1 MVSLIKYRFTTIR
14 ELTII
19 NNRPAITSE
28 KKAVLLDRISMLYFS
43 DCSGRLPIPMLELET
58 LSQRCLGWISNGEDI
73 IQNTSIIALLTSQ
86 NFNTTLQGH
95 LHPTLISTLQDFL
108 LSTTLAY
115 TSWRDPHPQPQC
127 LSVRDLYRISHLT
140 GSALL
145 QELDHLLQAESL
157 IGSARS
163 TLQAR
168 FLLIFGTT
176 LGVAYATSI
185 GSGRPEIRTDLLSK
199 VLKESPTLW
208 MAMKERLCHLLAD
221 SLVTLSSAL
230 QFHFDAELAKS
241 RIIDG
246 CLMGRWHHIGR
257 FVWANRTL
265 QSLPTEGGVLVSSA
279 GGAFVP
285 APQAMMMPRA
295 ELLSPALPSM
305 DGSDGGKR
313 RLLLVVGPSGD
324 GQQMYA
330 RARSHTGSDGGPSL
344 FV

>member
-1 MVSLIKYRFTTIR
+1 MASGYPLEAGKGYPRVNEAGVGSKFRD
-14 ELTII
+14 
-19 NNRPAITSE
+19 
-28 KKAVLLDRISMLYFS
+28 LDIFRHV
-43 DCSGRLPIPMLELET
+43 DLET
-58 LSQRCLGWISNGEDI
+58 LSQRCLGWIANGEDI

-86 NFNTTLQGH
+86 NFATALQGH
-95 LHPTLISTLQDFL
+95 LDPSLISNLQDFL

-115 TSWRDPHPQPQC
+115 TSWRDPHPQPQR

-145 QELDHLLQAESL
+145 QELDRLLQAGSL
-157 IGSARS
+157 ISSPRS
-163 TLQAR
+163 TLLAK

-176 LGVAYATSI
+176 LGVTYATSI
-185 GSGRPEIRTDLLSK
+185 GSGRPEIQTDLLSK

-221 SLVTLSSAL
+221 SFVSLSSTL
-230 QFHFDAELAKS
+230 QFQFDAELAKS
-241 RIIDG
+241 RVIDG

-257 FVWANRTL
+257 FVWASRTL
-265 QSLPTEGGVLVSSA
+265 SPPWQQSLPIEGGVLVTNA
-279 GGAFVP
+279 GGAFIP
-285 APQAMMMPRA
+285 TPQAIMMPRA
-295 ELLSPALPSM
+295 ELLSPVLPSM

-313 RLLLVVGPSGD
+313 RSMLVIGPSGD

-330 RARSHTGSDGGPSL
+330 RARSHTGSDGPSL